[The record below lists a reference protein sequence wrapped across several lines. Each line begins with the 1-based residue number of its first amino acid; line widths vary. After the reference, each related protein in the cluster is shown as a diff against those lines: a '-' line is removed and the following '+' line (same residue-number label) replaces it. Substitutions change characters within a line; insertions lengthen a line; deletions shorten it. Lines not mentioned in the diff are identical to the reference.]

1 MKLAERM
8 RELRKEKN
16 LRQEDAAAE
25 LNISM
30 SAYCRYELGMREPA
44 ASVLWRMADYYD
56 VTVDYLLGRSDRR
69 ITQREFEAALDAAQ
83 SWAVSV
89 GYKEEDVDRIIKEV
103 RKAKQK
109 EDT

>member
-25 LNISM
+25 LEISM
-30 SAYCRYELGMREPA
+30 SAYCRYELGMREPT

-69 ITQREFEAALDAAQ
+69 KFD
-83 SWAVSV
+83 
-89 GYKEEDVDRIIKEV
+89 
-103 RKAKQK
+103 
-109 EDT
+109 